1 MGCDLI
7 GFGYG
12 QIAESKVMEG
22 SQWRRSFMD
31 IGIDL
36 GKTLREDERGY
47 TRLCGFSLL
56 DFWKDRGTDLAFADV

>member
-12 QIAESKVMEG
+12 QITESKVMEG

-36 GKTLREDERGY
+36 GKTLRKD
-47 TRLCGFSLL
+47 TPGFAVL
-56 DFWKDRGTDLAFADV
+56 VY